1 MVNGI
6 RGLSVVE
13 LGPGNALGVG
23 TITAATGD
31 SLIWTPPGGEA
42 GAAVTVLR
50 GERAVLAGADS
61 DAAYVVVQ
69 RTDSLPMGGAVA
81 VQVMEGYNN
90 AIGGRDTTTAELA
103 AGITLYAGVFL
114 RNEDTVAWDSI
125 KAWIDVDCDPSV
137 AVALE
142 DTDGSGDIQ
151 EITDDEDSPTGLTF
165 STSTSEGG
173 ASIISSVAVGDSVG
187 LWIQRTIEADGDASG
202 RRPVRIKVKM
212 VRTGDDI
219 TVTLT
224 GLFRSAGVGGF
235 IVSVEDT
242 PPGDTI
248 TPLWVG
254 AAGDWDIDDLDLVEG
269 IHYFAGFAVN
279 EYNIYSA
286 GTVQQVT
293 IDDVGDVSLNP
304 PRPPGGVSVNSVSL
318 TDARITA
325 TYAPEFEGD
334 DIDEINDQRGNEWL
348 VYITTDGT
356 DPLLATPE
364 VVDMEYETGDLPEF
378 LSWDSDPILD
388 DSPVRVAVKVRR
400 NEGAGVVQ
408 DSTATLASM
417 THKIDGVSAP
427 RAWAFAG
434 NAAGLW
440 FGKAGDGTGTITV
453 DAGKGITWYYSP
465 GSLRLQA
472 NGKVLFRMIYRGAN
486 HPDNGFYIPA
496 EYEVTL
502 EAYDGGDAGENDAVG
517 FDTWDGSNKE
527 VVLRARGQNLAVFDV
542 VTMQATINALTVD
555 DADISME
562 DFGYIYTGYNQSLY
576 SPFDEEY
583 QRNRPM
589 AALMAETGE
598 LRVRG
603 KLEFTM
609 NEAAILA
616 L

>member
-1 MVNGI
+1 
-6 RGLSVVE
+6 
-13 LGPGNALGVG
+13 
-23 TITAATGD
+23 
-31 SLIWTPPGGEA
+31 
-42 GAAVTVLR
+42 
-50 GERAVLAGADS
+50 
-61 DAAYVVVQ
+61 
-69 RTDSLPMGGAVA
+69 
-81 VQVMEGYNN
+81 
-90 AIGGRDTTTAELA
+90 
-103 AGITLYAGVFL
+103 
-114 RNEDTVAWDSI
+114 
-125 KAWIDVDCDPSV
+125 
-137 AVALE
+137 
-142 DTDGSGDIQ
+142 
-151 EITDDEDSPTGLTF
+151 
-165 STSTSEGG
+165 
-173 ASIISSVAVGDSVG
+173 
-187 LWIQRTIEADGDASG
+187 
-202 RRPVRIKVKM
+202 
-212 VRTGDDI
+212 
-219 TVTLT
+219 
-224 GLFRSAGVGGF
+224 
-235 IVSVEDT
+235 
-242 PPGDTI
+242 
-248 TPLWVG
+248 
-254 AAGDWDIDDLDLVEG
+254 
-269 IHYFAGFAVN
+269 
-279 EYNIYSA
+279 
-286 GTVQQVT
+286 
-293 IDDVGDVSLNP
+293 
-304 PRPPGGVSVNSVSL
+304 
-318 TDARITA
+318 
-325 TYAPEFEGD
+325 
-334 DIDEINDQRGNEWL
+334 
-348 VYITTDGT
+348 
-356 DPLLATPE
+356 
-364 VVDMEYETGDLPEF
+364 
-378 LSWDSDPILD
+378 
-388 DSPVRVAVKVRR
+388 
-400 NEGAGVVQ
+400 VVQ

-453 DAGKGITWYYSP
+453 DAGKGIAWYYSS

-472 NGKVLFRMIYRGAN
+472 DGKVLFRMIYRGAN

-517 FDTWDGSNKE
+517 FGTWDGSNKE